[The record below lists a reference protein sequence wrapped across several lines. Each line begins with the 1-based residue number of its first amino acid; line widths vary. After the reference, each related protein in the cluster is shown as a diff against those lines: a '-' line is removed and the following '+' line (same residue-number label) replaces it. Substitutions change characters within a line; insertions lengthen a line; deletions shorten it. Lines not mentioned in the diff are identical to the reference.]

1 MTTFWIVA
9 ALFVAGALL
18 FVLPPLFQRGGV
30 GKKPARGDLTV
41 SVYRD
46 GMEELDRDLQNGLI
60 SPDQHRVAREELERR
75 LLEDMAAEQGP
86 APAASAPA
94 SGRYAGIAVGVAVPL
109 LVAGLYMRL
118 GNPEAITM
126 AGQPP
131 AQAAGHGG
139 PGGGMSAEQIQG
151 MIQALAARLEQNPND
166 AEGWAMLARSL
177 TATGRYQEATRA
189 YGRLNELMPNNPE
202 ILADYADVLAMA
214 QGRRLAGAPVNLIQ
228 QALKADPNHPKS
240 LALAGSAAF
249 EAKDYAQA
257 VVYWERLQNLL
268 QPGSESYRSVAAGVA
283 EAKALAGGAPRE
295 AAQAA
300 AGSAG
305 SAAAPAAAGA
315 NVSGK
320 VTLSPGL
327 KDKVGPGDTL
337 FIFARPAQGT
347 KMPIAIARLTA
358 GALPASFKLDDSSAM
373 NPSLKLSGFQEVVVG
388 ARVSKSGNAI
398 PQSGD
403 LEGFSP
409 PIKVG
414 SSNIQI
420 VIDTVVP

>member
-1 MTTFWIVA
+1 
-9 ALFVAGALL
+9 
-18 FVLPPLFQRGGV
+18 
-30 GKKPARGDLTV
+30 
-41 SVYRD
+41 
-46 GMEELDRDLQNGLI
+46 
-60 SPDQHRVAREELERR
+60 
-75 LLEDMAAEQGP
+75 
-86 APAASAPA
+86 
-94 SGRYAGIAVGVAVPL
+94 
-109 LVAGLYMRL
+109 
-118 GNPEAITM
+118 
-126 AGQPP
+126 
-131 AQAAGHGG
+131 
-139 PGGGMSAEQIQG
+139 
-151 MIQALAARLEQNPND
+151 
-166 AEGWAMLARSL
+166 
-177 TATGRYQEATRA
+177 
-189 YGRLNELMPNNPE
+189 MPNNPE

-228 QALKADPNHPKS
+228 QALRADPNHPKS

-283 EAKALAGGAPRE
+283 EAKALAGGASPQ

-300 AGSAG
+300 APGNG
-305 SAAAPAAAGA
+305 AAPAAAGT

-373 NPSLKLSGFQEVVVG
+373 NPSMKLSGFQEVVVG

-409 PIKVG
+409 PIRVG